1 MSKFTLAQERYIL
14 RNVWF
19 EDGEM
24 CCNSDLKLCNGNIKT
39 VRANVG
45 EIFGDVGILTGKIL
59 SSESANVIIEGKVT
73 SRAIPPLND
82 KGKFQYD

>member
-24 CCNSDLKLCNGNIKT
+24 CVNSDLKLCNGNIKT

-45 EIFGDVGILTGKIL
+45 EVYGDVGVLT
-59 SSESANVIIEGKVT
+59 GKVT
-73 SRAIPPLND
+73 SRAIPALND
-82 KGKFQYD
+82 EGKFQYE

>member
-24 CCNSDLKLCNGNIKT
+24 CVNSDLKLCNGNIKT
-39 VRANVG
+39 VRANVA
-45 EIFGDVGILTGKIL
+45 ELYGDVGVLTGKVL
-59 SSESANVIIEGKVT
+59 SSENANVTIEGKVN
-73 SRAIPPLND
+73 SRLIPALND
-82 KGKFQYD
+82 EGKFQYE